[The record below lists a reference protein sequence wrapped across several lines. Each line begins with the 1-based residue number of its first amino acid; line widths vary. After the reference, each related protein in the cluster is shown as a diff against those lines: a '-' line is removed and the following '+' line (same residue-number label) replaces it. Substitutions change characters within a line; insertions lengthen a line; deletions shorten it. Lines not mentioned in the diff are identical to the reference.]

1 MSMVPPKKLNKIF
14 PKIVTG
20 NLLLLV
26 GVYLINSGMQNWG
39 GSSNCNGGAGFYALC
54 PSTAAPQPLVWYAS
68 FSHPNVLCERK
79 H

>member
-1 MSMVPPKKLNKIF
+1 MVPPKKLNKIF

-20 NLLLLV
+20 SLLLLV

-39 GSSNCNGGAGFYALC
+39 GSSNCNGGTGFYALC
-54 PSTAAPQPLVWYAS
+54 PNVSAPKPLAWY
-68 FSHPNVLCERK
+68 FNLPPLTLKNIVLT